1 MWVLAP
7 LVEGQILPRPISA
20 YPACR
25 VALSQY
31 AKLRASM
38 DRNPRY
44 RTDNTMQVCRLMRLC
59 YIFTDKLELD
69 MFERTTM
76 DYEGPVIS
84 PQIQVLVISTVIMRP
99 HSHSHLQAMLDDALN
114 ETDVIELKPSF
125 DDTLDS

>member
-1 MWVLAP
+1 
-7 LVEGQILPRPISA
+7 
-20 YPACR
+20 
-25 VALSQY
+25 
-31 AKLRASM
+31 
-38 DRNPRY
+38 
-44 RTDNTMQVCRLMRLC
+44 
-59 YIFTDKLELD
+59 